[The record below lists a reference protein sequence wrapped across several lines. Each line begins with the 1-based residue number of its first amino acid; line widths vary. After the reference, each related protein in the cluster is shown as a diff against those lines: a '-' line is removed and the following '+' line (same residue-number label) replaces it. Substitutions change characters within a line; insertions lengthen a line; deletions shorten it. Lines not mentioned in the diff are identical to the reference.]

1 MSRLTHQ
8 AVRTGV
14 STVAVAAGLMVLAST
29 TQTPDGFIQT
39 GFRGPLAVFGNAAPE
54 DASDLL
60 AIGDGSGDVGEL
72 AAILNAPPS
81 EAGTEPPAGVVFE
94 AGTTAISA
102 PAAIGAPVTQAPIAK
117 QSLTLPKNPVVD
129 AQGRVDCT
137 GSVSCMTDPVTRV
150 TTVTY
155 ADGVVALVQRVND
168 MTVVAYK
175 TVTQVLPNQV
185 QALLPPPFQIPLPAV
200 APRPAAAAPPVQSPA
215 VQAPAIEDPEPQS
228 GTSAINPGPDVAPPA
243 EISASTVRP
252 RIVVTKPPKD
262 FGPGPSRPSNPTGGL
277 TIPAV
282 KPTSPLDVVRDAI
295 GSVVDA
301 VTGRQNPSKTI
312 KDPSKT
318 VKDPST
324 TIKTP
329 TSPASDGPADPA
341 PADGE

>member
-1 MSRLTHQ
+1 MSRLTHHV
-8 AVRTGV
+8 VRTGV

-54 DASDLL
+54 DPSDLL
-60 AIGDGSGDVGEL
+60 AIGDGFGDVGEL
-72 AAILNAPPS
+72 AAILNAPAPGV
-81 EAGTEPPAGVVFE
+81 GTEPPASVVFE
-94 AGTTAISA
+94 AGTGAISA
-102 PAAIGAPVTQAPIAK
+102 PATIGVPVTQAPITK

-137 GSVSCMTDPVTRV
+137 GSVSCTTDPVSRV

-155 ADGVVALVQRVND
+155 ADGVVALVQQIND

-175 TVTQVLPNQV
+175 TVTQVLPDQV
-185 QALLPPPFQIPLPAV
+185 QALLPPPIQLPLPAV
-200 APRPAAAAPPVQSPA
+200 APRPAAAAPAVQSPA
-215 VQAPAIEDPEPQS
+215 IQAPTIEDPEPQS
-228 GTSAINPGPDVAPPA
+228 ETSAIDPGLDVPPPA
-243 EISASTVRP
+243 EISERVRP

-262 FGPGPSRPSNPTGGL
+262 FGPGPSRPNNPTGGI

-282 KPTSPLDVVRDAI
+282 KPTSPLDVVKDAI

-301 VTGRQNPSKTI
+301 VTGRQSPSKT
-312 KDPSKT
+312 T
-318 VKDPST
+318 
-324 TIKTP
+324 KTP
-329 TSPASDGPADPA
+329 SSPASGASVDRA